1 MSQIPD
7 GAGPGRR
14 TVLKRTALIGGTMVW
29 STPVVQSIAAPAL
42 AVGGSPATQP
52 DGEGGPS
59 YVIVFVR
66 RGGTYHQ
73 FKFDRDDTNGRYAM
87 TCLGS
92 GVKGLSGDVKKDAVC
107 YAGYLS
113 ARGSHRYSASCDDS
127 LIEGYGPASSTLR
140 VDLAAGCTLVGWFL
154 HDGTCRKDVT
164 PGNGKCRWSKDR
176 NATVDPVGPSVP
188 TPDGG
193 AFEFAKCA

>member
-1 MSQIPD
+1 MNEIPD

-42 AVGGSPATQP
+42 AVGGSPAP
-52 DGEGGPS
+52 GEQSEGPS
-59 YVIVFVR
+59 YVIVFVEYQ
-66 RGGTYHQ
+66 GAHHQ
-73 FKFDRDDTNGRYAM
+73 FKFERDDAGGTYAL

-107 YAGYLS
+107 YAGYLA
-113 ARGSHRYSASCDDS
+113 ARGRYRYSDACNTQLFDS
-127 LIEGYGPASSTLR
+127 YAAAGSGLR
-140 VDLAAGCTLVGWFL
+140 VDLAPGATLVGWFL
-154 HDGTCRKDVT
+154 HDGTCAKDVT
-164 PGNGKCRWSKDR
+164 PGNGKCRWSLDR
-176 NATVDPVGPSVP
+176 NSAVDPVGPSVP